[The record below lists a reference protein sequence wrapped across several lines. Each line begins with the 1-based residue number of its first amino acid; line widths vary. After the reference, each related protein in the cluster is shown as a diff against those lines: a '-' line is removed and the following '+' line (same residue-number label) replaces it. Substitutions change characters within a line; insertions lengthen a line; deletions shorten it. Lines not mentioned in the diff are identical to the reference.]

1 VLSIRYSYYEVN
13 YTGEASGNLAYDMLQ
28 GFIVGKNQL
37 WNISLQQ
44 RIGQSLQLNINY
56 DGRQSGNSD
65 MIHIGRMEARY
76 LF

>member
-1 VLSIRYSYYEVN
+1 L
-13 YTGEASGNLAYDMLQ
+13 NL
-28 GFIVGKNQL
+28 
-37 WNISLQQ
+37 
-44 RIGQSLQLNINY
+44 NY